1 MKPARSIERNLLSFG
16 VALGSLIVVLVIAL
30 FAVERTLGARIE
42 RLGTATVP
50 AAQAATGLRHAVSR
64 VFERQVQVLST
75 RSESELVP
83 LTDRAPIERALG
95 DSRAVLASTLKEIV
109 REDAAQREGAKLSTR
124 IREVLSQD
132 AALFESVRTRHGAE
146 AKFEARAQGSKASL
160 DQLIQEARA
169 VAGLGHLEY
178 VLELRRVANGASPE
192 PMLRGNARAQQ
203 EAAEQVVTAV
213 LQLGQLMGKIALAKD
228 QDELNSIVANE
239 LAQNLSRA
247 RTQLKVLVLAL
258 EGAADTAQRAQR
270 MQAQF
275 DVVAAQI
282 SSEKDAQSLVSL
294 RRSILVEATHA
305 SALRAKILNSVKE
318 LSGEL
323 AAVEGIVADETRDS
337 MRAAR
342 RALWITRT
350 FSLLFLVAA
359 LGVGFHAAL
368 RLRDSVRGLR
378 AQNQELESLTRDLK
392 QMNEGLE
399 GLVAERSA
407 ALVARER
414 SMRLVLDA
422 MSEGLV
428 LADLD
433 GNLVG
438 ESSKASVS
446 WFGSAVI
453 GTPIWNY
460 LLGHDAGKREA
471 FRVGFAQIAEDFMPF
486 EVSVDCMPRRFE
498 LEGRVFSL
506 GYRQVRE
513 DGVFQRV
520 LVVVKEITEQV
531 AGEER
536 EREAREQH
544 QLLAHLL
551 KDKQGFLSFVRDAER
566 LLASLRG
573 EIDRERALRTL
584 HTLKGNTGVFGMES
598 VARRCHELEDRLA
611 ERDESVTE
619 AEAKELVE
627 LFRSRLNRMEG
638 VLTREGAI
646 ELQESDLKEL
656 VSGLRGR
663 RDYPQLIE
671 LVESWKWTRTSVLL
685 RRLAAQVHR
694 VGERLG
700 KPIEVRIEHNN
711 LRVMPGALD
720 DFWGSLIHVV
730 RNAVDHGIESEAE
743 RSDSGKPAHGL
754 ITLRTTQLG
763 DGFSVELSDDGRG
776 IAFDKLKK
784 IAEARGVPGNTR
796 RELLD
801 VMFSDGVSTRE
812 QATDTSGRGVGL
824 SAVVAA
830 CRAAGGTVDVDSAL
844 GRGTSFKF
852 AFPRQAVEVR
862 VGTSSGTF
870 HTVRPRSLRSPD
882 AARGGE

>member
-1 MKPARSIERNLLSFG
+1 MKSPRSIERNLLSFG
-16 VALGSLIVVLVIAL
+16 LALASLIVVLVIAL
-30 FAVERTLGARIE
+30 FAVEHALGNRIE

-50 AAQAATGLRHAVSR
+50 AAQAATNLRHAVSR

-75 RSESELVP
+75 RTESELAP
-83 LTDRAPIERALG
+83 LAERSAIERALG
-95 DSRAVLASTLKEIV
+95 ESRQRLSSTLKGIAPA
-109 REDAAQREGAKLSTR
+109 DAAERETARLSAS
-124 IREVLSQD
+124 IDEVLTRD
-132 AALFESVRTRHGAE
+132 ASLFDSVRVRHGAE
-146 AKFEARAQGSKASL
+146 AKFEARAQASKASL

-178 VLELRRVANGASPE
+178 VLELRRVAGGASPE
-192 PMLRGNARAQQ
+192 LVLRGNARAQQ

-228 QDELNSIVANE
+228 QDELNSITANE

-247 RTQLKVLVLAL
+247 RTQLKVLVLSL
-258 EGAADTAQRAQR
+258 EGAADTAERAR
-270 MQAQF
+270 KMQSQF
-275 DVVAAQI
+275 DAVAAQI
-282 SSEKDAQSLVSL
+282 SAEKDAQSLVSL
-294 RRSILVEATHA
+294 RRSILVEASHA
-305 SALRAKILNSVKE
+305 SALRAKILDSVKR

-323 AAVEGIVADETRDS
+323 DLVERIVADETSDS

-342 RALWITRT
+342 RALWVTRT
-350 FSLLFLVAA
+350 LSLLFVFAAVA
-359 LGVGFHAAL
+359 VGFHAAR

-378 AQNQELESLTRDLK
+378 AQNQELASLSRDLK

-399 GLVAERSA
+399 ALVAERSA

-428 LADLD
+428 LADLS

-438 ESSKASVS
+438 ESSKASIS
-446 WFGSAVI
+446 WFGAAPE
-453 GTPIWNY
+453 GTPIWDY
-460 LLGHDAGKREA
+460 LLAHDVGKREA
-471 FRVGFAQIAEDFMPF
+471 FRVGFAQIAEDLLPF

-498 LEGRVFSL
+498 LNGRVFSL

-513 DGVFQRV
+513 DDVFQRV
-520 LVVVKEITEQV
+520 LVVVKDISEQV

-536 EREAREQH
+536 ERDAREQH

-566 LLASLRG
+566 LLATLRG
-573 EIDRERALRTL
+573 EITRDGALRTL

-598 VARRCHELEDRLA
+598 VARRCHELEERLT
-611 ERDESVTE
+611 EREDGITE
-619 AEAKELVE
+619 TEAKELVE
-627 LFRSRLNRMEG
+627 LWRARLSRVEG
-638 VLTREGAI
+638 ALTRENAI
-646 ELQESDLKEL
+646 ELYESDLVEL

-694 VGERLG
+694 VGERLN
-700 KPIEVRIEHNN
+700 KHVEVRIEHNN

-720 DFWGSLIHVV
+720 DFWGSLIHVI
-730 RNAVDHGIESEAE
+730 RNAVDHGIETEAE
-743 RSDSGKPAHGL
+743 RAQQGKPAHGI

-763 DGFSVELSDDGRG
+763 EGFAVELADDGRG
-776 IAFDKLKK
+776 IAFDDLRR
-784 IAEARGVPGNTR
+784 IAEARGLPSKTR
-796 RELLD
+796 RDLLD

-824 SAVVAA
+824 GAVVAA
-830 CRAAGGTVDVDSAL
+830 CRAAGGMVDVDS
-844 GRGTSFKF
+844 GSGKGTSFKF
-852 AFPRQAVEVR
+852 AFPKQAVEVR
-862 VGTSSGTF
+862 VGASSGTF
-870 HTVRPRSLRSPD
+870 HTVRPRSLRAPSN
-882 AARGGE
+882 ARNAE